1 MTSSDSPKPAHPR
14 QAPCRCVEPASQQVG
29 PGCAPPCPEAMGFV
43 PHTHTEP
50 AGKTKTRHTRTRAH
64 TRAHTASRENKEVAL
79 GHPTSLHF
87 TRRNASWASVS
98 IHTQAFMAQPR
109 PRPRGPGVSSE
120 AGTLR
125 KVRCPWGWCPWVAP
139 TPSIS
144 PTSGGQASSSRK
156 APSCNLRAEVNR
168 GQPERRRL
176 GVLGA
181 STGTRE
187 RRRLGFGAESKS
199 TGFGAESGSGMR
211 CSFGK
216 S

>member
-1 MTSSDSPKPAHPR
+1 MSPTPTQSPQGRQRPGTHAHVHAHVHTQQARRTKKSHSGTPLPCTLREEMRPGRRSAYPHAGLHGAASS
-14 QAPCRCVEPASQQVG
+14 PASG
-29 PGCAPPCPEAMGFV
+29 AGGLLRGGNPE
-43 PHTHTEP
+43 E
-50 AGKTKTRHTRTRAH
+50 
-64 TRAHTASRENKEVAL
+64 
-79 GHPTSLHF
+79 
-87 TRRNASWASVS
+87 
-98 IHTQAFMAQPR
+98 
-109 PRPRGPGVSSE
+109 
-120 AGTLR
+120 
-125 KVRCPWGWCPWVAP
+125 VRCPWGWCPWVAP
-139 TPSIS
+139 APSIS